1 MSEVMQAVHPYCR
14 TEHGELLTVAVC
26 SPALLSVST
35 QIEADYVMFNGPVPV
50 ERTLE
55 AFARLSDA
63 LRGQGVQVL
72 DLSQSLT
79 LAEAEV
85 SGQLV
90 NRLFT
95 RDVGAALGS
104 RVALGSAGA
113 HMRSPDFHFA
123 RKALQRLLDA
133 DQIAMVA
140 NQPGCSIE
148 FGDLIILSP
157 SSVLI
162 NVGFRTI
169 RSAVEQL
176 VPVLMEE
183 GFEEIGLTSLPKE
196 MNVPHLDVVCNV
208 VGGRWL
214 VALSFARHMPVEV
227 ITPHAP
233 PSYQML
239 PNFATRHGYQMIW
252 VPPGHDPLGHVNFI
266 SLAEDTILAS
276 TSGVLLP
283 TLLRGCRVE
292 LRQIDIQA
300 LEQGGGGIRC
310 LTLPLVRA

>member
-1 MSEVMQAVHPYCR
+1 M
-14 TEHGELLTVAVC
+14 
-26 SPALLSVST
+26 
-35 QIEADYVMFNGPVPV
+35 
-50 ERTLE
+50 E
-55 AFARLSDA
+55 AFGRLSDA
-63 LRGQGVQVL
+63 LRGNGVQVL
-72 DLSQSLT
+72 DLSQHVT
-79 LAEAEV
+79 LEEQEV

-95 RDVGAALGS
+95 RDVGATLGS
-104 RVALGSAGA
+104 KVVLGSAGA
-113 HMRSPDFHFA
+113 QMRNPDFHFA
-123 RKALQRLLDA
+123 RRALQRLLDA
-133 DQIAMVA
+133 EQISTAA

-157 SSVLI
+157 SAVLI
-162 NVGFRTI
+162 NVGYRTN

-176 VPVLMEE
+176 VPLLMEE
-183 GFEEIGLTSLPKE
+183 GFEEIGLTTLPKE
-196 MNVPHLDVVCNV
+196 MNVPHLDVACNV

-214 VALSFARHMPVEV
+214 LALSFARHMPVEV

-239 PNFATRHGYQMIW
+239 PSFASRHGYQMIW
-252 VPPGHDPLGHVNFI
+252 VPPGHDPLGHINFI

-283 TLLRGCRVE
+283 TLLRECGID

-300 LEQGGGGIRC
+300 LEQGCGGIRC
-310 LTLPLVRA
+310 LTLPLVRG